1 MRPSSDISAI
11 LDPAKILI
19 ANTPATEMR
28 PCLSSQ
34 TAALPS
40 QHRMLNVRPYIHRL
54 SPRGHYPAHAACS
67 HYPPIHPLHPLLLP
81 PLARLDHLQPHPT
94 LPSLSRLLS
103 RLPPSPSS
111 SSSSSSDE
119 EADQINDLILE
130 ADAEEIC
137 PCCLDR
143 LAWAVWRIPK
153 TKLVLSGHYAL
164 SPLQELER
172 RELAGDLREVLGI
185 PEEPVGQ
192 EEELLGKAGKNW
204 GGGLRRWVMRERAK
218 DRAEAEAKAE
228 EGRGDGERQ

>member
-1 MRPSSDISAI
+1 MSDHISAGSRHAGTTQLTLHVHI
-11 LDPAKILI
+11 TRQFTLYTRCCSRLWLASTTYSLI
-19 ANTPATEMR
+19 QR
-28 PCLSSQ
+28 SH
-34 TAALPS
+34 PS
-40 QHRMLNVRPYIHRL
+40 PGSFLG
-54 SPRGHYPAHAACS
+54 S
-67 HYPPIHPLHPLLLP
+67 
-81 PLARLDHLQPHPT
+81 
-94 LPSLSRLLS
+94 LPSL
-103 RLPPSPSS
+103 S

-137 PCCLDR
+137 PRCLDR

-192 EEELLGKAGKNW
+192 EEQLLGKAGKSW
-204 GGGLRRWVMRERAK
+204 GGGLRRWILRERK
-218 DRAEAEAKAE
+218 EDRAEAEAEAE
-228 EGRGDGERQ
+228 EGRGDGGRQ